1 MEGATVKEKGS
12 ISLSFLIDA
21 SHDCDHMRVARL
33 VLSSSRL
40 IDGSVMIMFTRRRR
54 SDIILI
60 ELVALLYG
68 DVHVQAGVVS
78 PVVIDDTASVVCVCA
93 LSFKVGMI
101 VRRRKR
107 ETMKHFSMI
116 SNETDR

>member
-1 MEGATVKEKGS
+1 MIITTRQTEGAPVKQKGS

-40 IDGSVMIMFTRRRR
+40 IDDPVMIMFTRRRRRR

-68 DVHVQAGVVS
+68 DVHVRAGVVS
-78 PVVIDDTASVVCVCA
+78 PVVIDDTANVVCVCA
-93 LSFKVGMI
+93 LCHLKSAWL
-101 VRRRKR
+101 
-107 ETMKHFSMI
+107 
-116 SNETDR
+116 